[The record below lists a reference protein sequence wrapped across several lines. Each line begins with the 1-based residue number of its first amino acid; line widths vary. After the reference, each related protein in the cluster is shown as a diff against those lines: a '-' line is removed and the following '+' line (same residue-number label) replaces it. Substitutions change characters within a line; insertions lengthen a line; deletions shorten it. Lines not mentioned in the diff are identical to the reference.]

1 MSNIIVIHDDAS
13 LHNFV
18 TNTSLHTKIPPSQLK
33 TAISKG
39 KSYSHIKA
47 YIAALETEA
56 GGAGYDI
63 KKIEAETPERILSQN
78 EISEGSKLNSGQY
91 HDSYEAAEDDLIDET
106 RRLSKR
112 EDLAKALAVLKAS
125 GMEEVAANIE
135 QICVA
140 TTDVWYLH
148 EHGSEICEELTEF

>member
-1 MSNIIVIHDDAS
+1 MSNIIVIHDDTS

-47 YIAALETEA
+47 YIAALEAEA
-56 GGAGYDI
+56 SGTGYDL
-63 KKIEAETPERILSQN
+63 KKIEVETPERILSQN
-78 EISEGSKLNSGQY
+78 EVSEGGKLNSGQY
-91 HDSYEAAEDDLIDET
+91 HESYEVAEEDLIDET
-106 RRLSKR
+106 RRLSKQ
-112 EDLAKALAVLKAS
+112 EDLAKALAVLKAA
-125 GMEEVAANIE
+125 GMEKVAANIE

-140 TTDVWYLH
+140 ATDVWYLH